1 MRKNQR
7 QKKDLRTLL
16 QDSSANKIRQAIN
29 KLSDEEALALLYDWD
44 LWARDNQRIPESDW
58 FVWLILAGRGF
69 GKTRTGAETVK
80 EQVEKGNAKRIAL
93 VGPTSADVRDVMIE
107 GESGLMNLFPVSK
120 QPKYEPS
127 KRRVT
132 FANGAIAT
140 AYSAEEP
147 NRLRGPQSD
156 FAWADEP
163 CSWKYLDDAWS
174 NLIFGLRLGKTPRVV
189 VTGTPRPF
197 QWLKDLIKSENT
209 YVTRGSTFDNLANLS
224 ENFIREIKS
233 KYENTR
239 LGRQEL
245 FAEILED
252 VEGALWKR
260 ATIEAN
266 RIKVIPTLK
275 RIVIAVDPCLSG
287 LADEC
292 GIIVCGVDFNGFGYV
307 LDDKSICASPNEWA
321 KVAVKAYHDWKADC
335 VVIETNLG
343 GDFMRQVL
351 ASVDSRIPIKKV
363 SASRGK
369 VTRAEPVA
377 SLYEQGK
384 IKHVGY
390 FGKLEDQLCTWTQGE
405 SSPDRLDALVYGIT
419 ELCLEKKGGKVTVF

>member
-1 MRKNQR
+1 M
-7 QKKDLRTLL
+7 
-16 QDSSANKIRQAIN
+16 
-29 KLSDEEALALLYDWD
+29 ALLYDWD
-44 LWARDNQRIPESDW
+44 LWARDNQRIPEGKW

-80 EQVEKGNAKRIAL
+80 ESVENGTAKRIAL
-93 VGPTSADVRDVMIE
+93 VGPTAADVRDVMIE
-107 GESGLMNLFPVSK
+107 GESGLMNLFSANL

-132 FANGAIAT
+132 FSNGAIAT

-163 CSWKYLDDAWS
+163 CSWKYLDDSWS
-174 NLIFGLRLGKTPRVV
+174 NLIFGLRLGKSPRVI

-197 QWLKDLIKSENT
+197 KWLKDLIKSENT
-209 YVTRGSTFDNLANLS
+209 YVTRGSTFDNVANLS

-233 KYENTR
+233 KYESTR

-260 ATIEAN
+260 QTIEDN
-266 RIKVIPTLK
+266 RIKVIPILK
-275 RIVIAVDPCLSG
+275 RVIVAVDPCLSG
-287 LADEC
+287 LSDEC
-292 GIIVCGVDFNGFGYV
+292 GIIICGVDFNNFGYV

-321 KVAVKAYHDWKADC
+321 KVVVSAYHEWKADK
-335 VVIETNLG
+335 VVIESNLG

-351 ASVDSRIPIKKV
+351 LTVDSRLPIQKV
-363 SASRGK
+363 TATRGK

-384 IKHVGY
+384 VKHVGY

-405 SSPDRLDALVYGIT
+405 NSPDRLDALVWGMT
-419 ELCLEKKGGKVTVF
+419 ELCLEKKGGKVVIF